1 MSRVL
6 RLVLIG
12 LMVLAVPF
20 KGAAATAMLS
30 CGEAHHGVGTTAAA
44 HGPHDTVAGEERAA
58 AHGHEHA
65 HEAPVT
71 ALHAPDAD
79 NDDSSPAGAHM
90 LKCSACAPC
99 CAAAAPG
106 SEAIALGEPDVVAFV
121 GREVDPWC
129 SGVTGDLPDRPPRPI
144 LT

>member
-12 LMVLAVPF
+12 LMVLAVSF
-20 KGAAATAMLS
+20 KGAGATSMLA
-30 CGEAHHGVGTTAAA
+30 CGEAHHGVAAAAAA
-44 HGPHDTVAGEERAA
+44 HGPNETAVGEERAA
-58 AHGHEHA
+58 AHTHAHA
-65 HEAPVT
+65 HETPGT

-79 NDDSSPAGAHM
+79 NNDSSSAGAHT

-106 SEAIALGEPDVVAFV
+106 SEVIALAEPDVVASV
-121 GREVDPWC
+121 GQDVEPWC
-129 SGVTGDLPDRPPRPI
+129 SGVTSGLPDRPPRPI

>member
-30 CGEAHHGVGTTAAA
+30 CGEAHHGVGTATVA
-44 HGPHDTVAGEERAA
+44 HGPHDTVADEERAA
-58 AHGHEHA
+58 AHTHA
-65 HEAPVT
+65 HNASV
-71 ALHAPDAD
+71 AVQQAPDD
-79 NDDSSPAGAHM
+79 GNNDSGPAGVHI

-121 GREVDPWC
+121 GLGVEPWC

-144 LT
+144 LR

>member
-1 MSRVL
+1 MSRAL

-30 CGEAHHGVGTTAAA
+30 CGEAHHDVSTVAVA
-44 HGPHDTVAGEERAA
+44 HGPHDTVADEERAA
-58 AHGHEHA
+58 AHAHA
-65 HEAPVT
+65 HDASVAVP
-71 ALHAPDAD
+71 HAPDD
-79 NDDSSPAGAHM
+79 GNNDSGPAGAHI

-121 GREVDPWC
+121 GQAGEPWC
-129 SGVTGDLPDRPPRPI
+129 SGVTGDLPDRPPRLI

>member
-20 KGAAATAMLS
+20 KGVAATAMLS
-30 CGEAHHGVGTTAAA
+30 CGDAHHGVATTAAA
-44 HGPHDTVAGEERAA
+44 HGPHAATAHEERGA
-58 AHGHEHA
+58 AHTHEHDA
-65 HEAPVT
+65 SVAAP
-71 ALHAPDAD
+71 HAPDAGN
-79 NDDSSPAGAHM
+79 NDSNSAGAHI

-106 SEAIALGEPDVVAFV
+106 SEAIVLAEPDVVASV
-121 GREVDPWC
+121 GQGVEAWC
-129 SGVTGDLPDRPPRPI
+129 SGVTSDLPDRPPRLI

>member
-1 MSRVL
+1 MPRVL

-20 KGAAATAMLS
+20 KGAGATSVLA
-30 CGEAHHGVGTTAAA
+30 CGEAHHGVAAA
-44 HGPHDTVAGEERAA
+44 THGPHETAVGEERAS
-58 AHGHEHA
+58 AHTHAHA

-79 NDDSSPAGAHM
+79 NNDSSPAGAHM

-106 SEAIALGEPDVVAFV
+106 SEAIALAEPDVIAFV
-121 GREVDPWC
+121 GQVVEPWYP
-129 SGVTGDLPDRPPRPI
+129 GVTSALPDRPPRLI